1 MADFFRDLVPMST
14 PLPTPDPFGRAQGV
28 LNPGDNL
35 FSATRA
41 FKLAMQGD
49 GNLVLYVIDDSTL
62 PLDITQGRYT
72 KAIWASNTQGRAAG
86 KGCVMQEDG
95 NLVIYED
102 VPWAA
107 AAWASQT
114 PGHQG
119 QNAFLRVQDDGNL
132 VIYLPDGTPLFSAGS
147 CARPPDQLGSTLP

>member
-1 MADFFRDLVPMST
+1 MTDFFRDLVPLST
-14 PLPTPDPFGRAQGV
+14 PLPAPDPFGRARGM

-62 PLDITQGRYT
+62 PLDITQGSYT
-72 KAIWASNTQGRAAG
+72 KPIWASETQGISSG
-86 KGCVMQEDG
+86 KSCVMQTDG
-95 NLVIYED
+95 NLVI
-102 VPWAA
+102 PKNTPF
-107 AAWASQT
+107 ASIGFAT
-114 PGHQG
+114 GTSGHEG

-132 VIYLPDGTPLFSAGS
+132 VIYLPNGAHIWDSGTY
-147 CARPPDQLGSTLP
+147 ARPRGQ